1 MLILSFDIGIKNLAY
16 CLLDTED
23 KCILDW
29 NILDCSGENETLRVI
44 KELDDLEYLKE
55 ADVVLLEKQPSFN
68 PKMRIVSTAIY
79 VYFTLRI
86 LHEKNKNVKIIYYS
100 AKNKLKNCPLN
111 ITFKTK
117 NRYLQNKKL
126 AVEYTKFLLNEQ
138 GNSIIKFFNNCK
150 KKDDLADC
158 YLQALSYL
166 I

>member
-1 MLILSFDIGIKNLAY
+1 MVILSFDIGIKNLAY
-16 CLLDTED
+16 CILDSE
-23 KCILDW
+23 KNILDW
-29 NILDCSGENETLRVI
+29 HILNCDSSNVVLKLIE
-44 KELDDLEYLKE
+44 ELDSLPQLL
-55 ADVVLLEKQPSFN
+55 DVDIILIEKQPSFN

>member
-1 MLILSFDIGIKNLAY
+1 CDSSNVVLKLIEELDSLPQ
-16 CLLDTED
+16 LLDVD
-23 KCILDW
+23 IIL
-29 NILDCSGENETLRVI
+29 I
-44 KELDDLEYLKE
+44 
-55 ADVVLLEKQPSFN
+55 EKQPSFN